1 MLKSKVSSRTL
12 PLSIKTVMKSS
23 AWGYWDD
30 LPGSSS
36 TKQSKIPTGTLPWAP
51 GSVSIQFND
60 ITCLISLTKTLHN
73 WGWQC
78 ISLRNMK
85 HFIFLYNIAH
95 WLNAKPL
102 VGFFKIQISPFF
114 FFWPGLSP
122 VLVSRGTLFFA
133 MCGLLTGGF
142 SCGAQALGV
151 WASGFVD
158 SQAQELWLGG
168 PNALA
173 Q

>member
-114 FFWPGLSP
+114 FFF
-122 VLVSRGTLFFA
+122 FFA
-133 MCGLLTGGF
+133 WAFSSFGEQGHTLL
-142 SCGAQALGV
+142 CHV
-151 WASGFVD
+151 WASHWWLLLRSTGSRRVGFRICGLTGSGVM
-158 SQAQELWLGG
+158 ARG
-168 PNALA
+168 P
-173 Q
+173 